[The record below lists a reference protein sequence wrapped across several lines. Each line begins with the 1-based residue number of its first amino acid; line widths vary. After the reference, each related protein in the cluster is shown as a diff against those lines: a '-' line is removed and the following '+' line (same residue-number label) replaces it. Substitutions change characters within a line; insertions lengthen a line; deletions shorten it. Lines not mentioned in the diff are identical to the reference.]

1 MVKKFRCNKVF
12 YLTMKYKLLNC
23 CLPFFQ
29 EEKTTTAEFSALCT
43 FTFSDG
49 IDTGHASYLCM
60 LKQIVEYWDSGYKYF
75 SNSHNHLFSAMAFL
89 AASFTDDSMR
99 LRATSIA
106 FSGFTV
112 GVTSKLYN

>member
-43 FTFSDG
+43 FTLSDG

-60 LKQIVEYWDSGYKYF
+60 LKQIVEY
-75 SNSHNHLFSAMAFL
+75 
-89 AASFTDDSMR
+89 
-99 LRATSIA
+99 
-106 FSGFTV
+106 
-112 GVTSKLYN
+112 